1 MRTVNEI
8 VNDWLLTPLRALIIT
23 EWDNSDW
30 EGDPDIIPEVE
41 LRDKP
46 WGRDPSMIEKN
57 GWSPLIEG
65 VAENVS
71 WTEMI

>member
-23 EWDNSDW
+23 DWDNSDW

>member
-1 MRTVNEI
+1 MRTENEI
-8 VNDWLLTPLRALIIT
+8 VNDRLLTWLKALIIT
-23 EWDNSDW
+23 DWDNSDW

-46 WGRDPSMIEKN
+46 WGRDPEMIEKN